1 MIVYL
6 TDAYCTDV
14 ARLEGA
20 WRCYLCVTTASGS
33 RPGECDSPVNIPP
46 VATRGPNASGRPLLG
61 RLQFFRSPS
70 CRCICPVIFWRFLR
84 RSSPL
89 RLLSRDWPIFRP
101 PLNLLAGIPGVH
113 VRRPPR
119 VPAGWC
125 FQLLVR
131 KGICLVVVTLWAL
144 RVASGWRRFR
154 RSAPSPCRFRP
165 LRMPGVAWLRSIFRD
180 PRRAVGPPRCSAR
193 PSSA

>member
-1 MIVYL
+1 M
-6 TDAYCTDV
+6 TK
-14 ARLEGA
+14 
-20 WRCYLCVTTASGS
+20 ASGS
-33 RPGECDSPVNIPP
+33 RPRECDPLVNILP
-46 VATRGPNASGRPLLG
+46 VATRGPSACGRPLLD
-61 RLQFFRSPS
+61 RPRFFRNPIR
-70 CRCICPVIFWRFLR
+70 RCVRPAIFWRFLR
-84 RSSPL
+84 RSAPL

-154 RSAPSPCRFRP
+154 RPALSPRCFRP
-165 LRMPGVAWLRSIFRD
+165 LLMPGAAWRRSIFRA
-180 PRRAVGPPRCSAR
+180 PRREVGPPRCSAR